1 MSVIKNLRYENRT
14 KEVFRLVVEDSAYA
28 GTYDIEMPDKFDEID
43 CIVNIN
49 EEFYNVDDFILGET
63 EKIAFLEYS
72 NKVGFNIVKK
82 VYEEKGSDGKILFQW
97 KAINGLDEIDLLGGG
112 YELNLNKY
120 SLKYEMSM
128 EKIEVEIKK
137 REFENKFLTRE
148 DVSVNLFSEKDL
160 DNEIAPP
167 LELED
172 VYFKEGGRKKGNF
185 YFFDLQQYSFMS
197 RLVTSFQYVYR
208 RSDNPEIGNNNND
221 TSGWYVG
228 LGGYPYKYYGV
239 PLSTITELSGVEIEI
254 SNMHVYALR
263 LLADPQPNFELNAVI
278 KNGATLVRKVWLAD
292 FVKIDPNETYNIAE
306 LHILNQVYEIGN
318 LQPNESIELLF
329 ESKDGNSAGF
339 QQMDTD
345 TSFEITANLV
355 QPLKKTKVIRL
366 KDAVERLARLY
377 SGVDV
382 PVESTIISPGGY
394 YYNTAVSTGMFMRGL
409 PEVYNTNKLSTSFKS
424 LFYNSAAKL
433 LALGFDIDD
442 SKIVVED
449 IRYFFKDEEVYDF
462 SGKDFLQEDFSLD
475 NDIENSFNQLIFGS
489 KKFSTEKKSDLLNYN
504 TSLEALTPLKS
515 VKTKFDKTIDAIID
529 EDKIS
534 QMIADKSSS
543 TNANDDDLIMFD
555 VVEVTNYIDE
565 GILSNAL
572 HENIDGYLWITSY
585 EIPFDTIP
593 ISVGGNL
600 TITSGS
606 NAGTYEVLEIDR
618 AKVKLNKTTLIE
630 EGNFDTQISYVVG
643 NVSKNRTDEGFS
655 TVLGVKDRKSCTNLR
670 HNPKYQMAR
679 WFPIFGSALNK
690 KINSNEII
698 VTKYKNNGDVTIEPN
713 SSELSNELQGKTTL
727 NSNESLY
734 KLRENKDAIFS
745 GQTIEITIS
754 EVLFYEFFECYTNWR
769 LNRGYISVNSPLGV
783 IKIYPFGKKAFKYEA
798 GRNELTIIGKIKND
812 GSVAKLPILENVMFV
827 NSDTISMTWNYNGET
842 YTSGE
847 TLLQVSQDNVSWT
860 TISTALLTE
869 TSKTVTSSYFDEVIS
884 GTKLYFRVLVKSN
897 YNAKSNVIEKEWT
910 FNQIVFKQISL
921 NENESCGLSTMEFEI
936 RGSGTAN
943 ITWNF
948 TSEPTGGNCRIID
961 LDTNTEL
968 ISFDSPSGGALDS
981 YTDTETSSF
990 VITSPRR
997 FRAELRDAK
1006 IVDGKLLSCIGTG
1019 TIYFTNAILGID
1031 IENSDASYQISKI
1044 LYTYGEK
1051 YSRHGTSYEI

>member
-1 MSVIKNLRYENRT
+1 MSVIKNLRYENGT

-72 NKVGFNIVKK
+72 NKIGFDIVKK

-160 DNEIAPP
+160 DNNTAPA
-167 LELED
+167 LVLDD
-172 VYFKEGGRKKGNF
+172 VYYKEGARRLGNF
-185 YFFDLQQYSFMS
+185 YFFSPQQK
-197 RLVTSFQYVYR
+197 LV
-208 RSDNPEIGNNNND
+208 SD
-221 TSGWYVG
+221 
-228 LGGYPYKYYGV
+228 KYYSSYQFTFIRGEDYE
-239 PLSTITELSGVEIEI
+239 LGINKNIYSGYYGGLHFIFITTDINLQNVIVEV
-254 SNMHVYALR
+254 SNLDVKAFAR
-263 LLADPQPNFELNAVI
+263 LAETSPNFEFNAVI
-278 KNGATLVRKVWLAD
+278 LNGATVVRKVKLED
-292 FVKIDPNETYNIAE
+292 FTTIASDATYKYQQLQIVNKS
-306 LHILNQVYEIGN
+306 YPIGA
-318 LQPNESIELLF
+318 LRQGESLDLRF
-329 ESKDGNSAGF
+329 ESKD
-339 QQMDTD
+339 
-345 TSFEITANLV
+345 TSKARFMTTEDANTSYEILADLTT
-355 QPLKKTKVIRL
+355 PLKKTKVIML
-366 KDAVERLARLY
+366 KDAIERLARLY
-377 SGVDV
+377 TGEAIS
-382 PVESTIISPGGY
+382 VESSIINIGGY

-529 EDKIS
+529 EYKIS
-534 QMIADKSSS
+534 QMIADKSSA

-572 HENIDGYLWITSY
+572 HEDIGGYLWITSY

-600 TITSGS
+600 TITSGF
-606 NAGTYEVLEIDR
+606 NAGTYKVLEIDR
-618 AKVKLNKTTLIE
+618 AKVKLNKTTLIV
-630 EGNFDTQISYVVG
+630 EGNFDTPISYIVG

-698 VTKYKNNGDVTIEPN
+698 VTKYKNNGDITIEPN
-713 SSELSNELQGKTTL
+713 SIDLSNELQGETTL
-727 NSNESLY
+727 NSNESLF

-812 GSVAKLPILENVMFV
+812 GSAANLPILENVTFV

-869 TSKTVTSSYFDEVIS
+869 TSKTVTSAYFDEVLS
-884 GTKLYFRVLVKSN
+884 GTNLYFRVLVESN

-921 NENESCGLSTMEFEI
+921 NENERCGLSTMEFEI

-948 TSEPTGGNCRIID
+948 TSNPTGGNCRIID

-968 ISFDSPSGGALDS
+968 VYFDSPSGGVSDL

-990 VITSPRR
+990 VITSPRK
-997 FRAELRDAK
+997 FRIELRDARV
-1006 IVDGKLLSCIGTG
+1006 VDNILLSCSKIGAS
-1019 TIYFTNAILGID
+1019 YFTNATLGID

-1051 YSRHGTSYEI
+1051 YDRKPLSEI

>member
-63 EKIAFLEYS
+63 EKIVFLEYS
-72 NKVGFNIVKK
+72 NKVGFDIVKK

-160 DNEIAPP
+160 DNNTAPA
-167 LELED
+167 LVLD
-172 VYFKEGGRKKGNF
+172 DIYYKEGARRLGNF
-185 YFFDLQQYSFMS
+185 YFFFPQQK
-197 RLVTSFQYVYR
+197 LV
-208 RSDNPEIGNNNND
+208 SD
-221 TSGWYVG
+221 
-228 LGGYPYKYYGV
+228 KYYSSYQFTFMRGEDYELGINKNIYSGHYGGFFLSFIITDINLPNV
-239 PLSTITELSGVEIEI
+239 IVEVSNLDVKAFAPLAKTS
-254 SNMHVYALR
+254 
-263 LLADPQPNFELNAVI
+263 PNFEFNAVI
-278 KNGATLVRKVWLAD
+278 LNGATVVRKVKLED
-292 FVKIDPNETYNIAE
+292 FTTIASDDKYKYQQLKIVNKSYP
-306 LHILNQVYEIGN
+306 IGA
-318 LQPNESIELLF
+318 LRQGESLDLRF
-329 ESKDGNSAGF
+329 ESKD
-339 QQMDTD
+339 
-345 TSFEITANLV
+345 TSRARFITTKDANISYEILADLTM
-355 QPLKKTKVIRL
+355 PLKKTKVIML
-366 KDAVERLARLY
+366 KDAIERLARLY
-377 SGVDV
+377 TGEAIS
-382 PVESTIISPGGY
+382 VESSIINIGGY

-534 QMIADKSSS
+534 QMIADKSSA

-555 VVEVTNYIDE
+555 VVEVTNYFDE

-572 HENIDGYLWITSY
+572 HENIGGYLWITSY

-600 TITSGS
+600 TITSGF
-606 NAGTYEVLEIDR
+606 NAGTYKVLEIDR
-618 AKVKLNKTTLIE
+618 AKVKLNKTTLIV
-630 EGNFDTQISYVVG
+630 EGNFDTPISYLVG

-713 SSELSNELQGKTTL
+713 SPELSNELQGETTL
-727 NSNESLY
+727 NSNESLF
-734 KLRENKDAIFS
+734 KLRENDDAIFS

-812 GSVAKLPILENVMFV
+812 GSASKLPILENVMFV

-842 YTSGE
+842 YESGE

-869 TSKTVTSSYFDEVIS
+869 TSKTVTSSYFDEVLS
-884 GTKLYFRVLVKSN
+884 GTNLYFRVLVKSN

-936 RGSGTAN
+936 RGSGIVN
-943 ITWNF
+943 VTWNF
-948 TSEPTGGNCRIID
+948 TSNPTGGNCRIID
-961 LDTNTEL
+961 IDNNIEL
-968 ISFDSPSGGALDS
+968 ISFDSPSGGALDL

-990 VITSPRR
+990 VITSPRK
-997 FRAELRDAK
+997 FRIELRDAK
-1006 IVDGKLLSCIGTG
+1006 IIDNKLLYCIGTG
-1019 TIYFTNAILGID
+1019 TRYYTYATLGID
-1031 IENSDASYQISKI
+1031 IETSDLSYQLSKI
-1044 LYTYGEK
+1044 LSTYGEK
-1051 YSRHGTSYEI
+1051 YSSIEPLY

>member
-1 MSVIKNLRYENRT
+1 MSVIKNLRYENGT

-72 NKVGFNIVKK
+72 NKIGFDIVKK

-160 DNEIAPP
+160 DNNTAPA
-167 LELED
+167 LVLDD
-172 VYFKEGGRKKGNF
+172 VYYKEGARRLGNF
-185 YFFDLQQYSFMS
+185 YFFSPQQK
-197 RLVTSFQYVYR
+197 LV
-208 RSDNPEIGNNNND
+208 SD
-221 TSGWYVG
+221 
-228 LGGYPYKYYGV
+228 KYYSSYQFTFIRGEDYE
-239 PLSTITELSGVEIEI
+239 LGINKNIYSGYYGGLHFIFITTDINLQNVIVEV
-254 SNMHVYALR
+254 SNLDVKAFAR
-263 LLADPQPNFELNAVI
+263 LAETSPNFEFNAVI
-278 KNGATLVRKVWLAD
+278 LNGATVVRKVKLED
-292 FVKIDPNETYNIAE
+292 FTTIASDATYKYQQLQIVNKS
-306 LHILNQVYEIGN
+306 YPIGA
-318 LQPNESIELLF
+318 LRQGESLDLRF
-329 ESKDGNSAGF
+329 ESKD
-339 QQMDTD
+339 
-345 TSFEITANLV
+345 TSRARFRTTEDANISYEILADLTT
-355 QPLKKTKVIRL
+355 PLKKTKVIML
-366 KDAVERLARLY
+366 KDAIERLARLY
-377 SGVDV
+377 TGEAIS
-382 PVESTIISPGGY
+382 VESSIINIGGY

-529 EDKIS
+529 EYKIS
-534 QMIADKSSS
+534 QMIADKSSA

-572 HENIDGYLWITSY
+572 HEDIGGYLWITSY

-600 TITSGS
+600 TITSGF
-606 NAGTYEVLEIDR
+606 NAGTYKVLEIDR
-618 AKVKLNKTTLIE
+618 AKVKLNKTTLIV
-630 EGNFDTQISYVVG
+630 EGNFDTPISYIVG

-698 VTKYKNNGDVTIEPN
+698 VTKYKNNGDITIEPN
-713 SSELSNELQGKTTL
+713 SIDLSNELQGETTL
-727 NSNESLY
+727 NSNESLF

-812 GSVAKLPILENVMFV
+812 GSASKLPILEDVTFV

-842 YTSGE
+842 YESGE

-869 TSKTVTSSYFDEVIS
+869 TSKTVTSAYFDEVLS
-884 GTKLYFRVLVKSN
+884 GTNLYFRVLVESN

-921 NENESCGLSTMEFEI
+921 NENERCGLSTMEFEI

-948 TSEPTGGNCRIID
+948 TSNPTGGNCRIID

-968 ISFDSPSGGALDS
+968 VYFDSPSGGVSDL

-990 VITSPRR
+990 VITSPRK
-997 FRAELRDAK
+997 FRIELRDARV
-1006 IVDGKLLSCIGTG
+1006 VDNILLSCSKIGAS
-1019 TIYFTNAILGID
+1019 YFTNATLGID

-1051 YSRHGTSYEI
+1051 YDRKPLSEI

>member
-1 MSVIKNLRYENRT
+1 MSVIKNLRYENGT

-160 DNEIAPP
+160 DNNTAPA
-167 LELED
+167 LVLD
-172 VYFKEGGRKKGNF
+172 DIYYKEGARRLVNF
-185 YFFDLQQYSFMS
+185 YFFFPQQK
-197 RLVTSFQYVYR
+197 LV
-208 RSDNPEIGNNNND
+208 SD
-221 TSGWYVG
+221 
-228 LGGYPYKYYGV
+228 KYYSSYQFTFMKGDDYE
-239 PLSTITELSGVEIEI
+239 LGINKNIYSGYYGGINGFIFITTDINLPKVIVEV
-254 SNMHVYALR
+254 SNLDVKAFAR
-263 LLADPQPNFELNAVI
+263 LAETSPNFEFNAVI
-278 KNGATLVRKVWLAD
+278 LNGATVVRKVKLED
-292 FVKIDPNETYNIAE
+292 FTTIASDATYKYQQLQIINKS
-306 LHILNQVYEIGN
+306 YPIGA
-318 LQPNESIELLF
+318 LRQGESLDLRF
-329 ESKDGNSAGF
+329 ESKD
-339 QQMDTD
+339 
-345 TSFEITANLV
+345 TSKARFRTTEDANISYEILADLTT
-355 QPLKKTKVIRL
+355 PLKKTKVIML
-366 KDAVERLARLY
+366 KDAIERLARLY
-377 SGVDV
+377 TGEAIS
-382 PVESTIISPGGY
+382 VESSIINIGGY

-534 QMIADKSSS
+534 QMIADKSSA

-572 HENIDGYLWITSY
+572 HDNIDGYLWITSY

-618 AKVKLNKTTLIE
+618 AKVKLNKTTLIV
-630 EGNFDTQISYVVG
+630 EGNFDTPISYLVG
-643 NVSKNRTDEGFS
+643 NVSKNRTDEGFG
-655 TVLGVKDRKSCTNLR
+655 TILGVKDRKSCTNLR

-679 WFPIFGSALNK
+679 WFPILGSALNK

-698 VTKYKNNGDVTIEPN
+698 VTKYKNNGDITIEPN
-713 SSELSNELQGKTTL
+713 SSELSNELQGETTL
-727 NSNESLY
+727 NSNESLF

-812 GSVAKLPILENVMFV
+812 GSAANLPILENVMFV

-842 YTSGE
+842 YESGE

-869 TSKTVTSSYFDEVIS
+869 TSKTITSAYFDEVLS
-884 GTKLYFRVLVKSN
+884 GTNLYFRVLVKSN

-948 TSEPTGGNCRIID
+948 TSAPTGGNCRIID

-968 ISFDSPSGGALDS
+968 VSFDSPSGGVSDL

-990 VITSPRR
+990 VITSPRK
-997 FRAELRDAK
+997 FRIYLRDTK
-1006 IVDGKLLSCIGTG
+1006 IVDNKLLYCIEIGTSYY
-1019 TIYFTNAILGID
+1019 TYAILGID
-1031 IENSDASYQISKI
+1031 IETSDLSYQLSKI
-1044 LYTYGEK
+1044 LHCFGEK
-1051 YSRHGTSYEI
+1051 YDGIE

>member
-1 MSVIKNLRYENRT
+1 M
-14 KEVFRLVVEDSAYA
+14 
-28 GTYDIEMPDKFDEID
+28 
-43 CIVNIN
+43 
-49 EEFYNVDDFILGET
+49 
-63 EKIAFLEYS
+63 
-72 NKVGFNIVKK
+72 
-82 VYEEKGSDGKILFQW
+82 
-97 KAINGLDEIDLLGGG
+97 
-112 YELNLNKY
+112 
-120 SLKYEMSM
+120 
-128 EKIEVEIKK
+128 
-137 REFENKFLTRE
+137 
-148 DVSVNLFSEKDL
+148 
-160 DNEIAPP
+160 
-167 LELED
+167 
-172 VYFKEGGRKKGNF
+172 
-185 YFFDLQQYSFMS
+185 
-197 RLVTSFQYVYR
+197 
-208 RSDNPEIGNNNND
+208 
-221 TSGWYVG
+221 
-228 LGGYPYKYYGV
+228 
-239 PLSTITELSGVEIEI
+239 
-254 SNMHVYALR
+254 
-263 LLADPQPNFELNAVI
+263 
-278 KNGATLVRKVWLAD
+278 
-292 FVKIDPNETYNIAE
+292 
-306 LHILNQVYEIGN
+306 
-318 LQPNESIELLF
+318 
-329 ESKDGNSAGF
+329 
-339 QQMDTD
+339 
-345 TSFEITANLV
+345 
-355 QPLKKTKVIRL
+355 L
-366 KDAVERLARLY
+366 KDAIERLARLY
-377 SGVDV
+377 TGEAIS
-382 PVESTIISPGGY
+382 VESSIINIGGY

-534 QMIADKSSS
+534 QMIADKSSA

-572 HENIDGYLWITSY
+572 HENIGGYLWITSY

-600 TITSGS
+600 TITSGF

-630 EGNFDTQISYVVG
+630 EGNFDTPISYVVG

-713 SSELSNELQGKTTL
+713 SPELSNELQGKTTL
-727 NSNESLY
+727 NSNEYLF
-734 KLRENKDAIFS
+734 KLRENKYAIFS

-812 GSVAKLPILENVMFV
+812 GSASKLPILENVMFV

-842 YTSGE
+842 YESGE

-869 TSKTVTSSYFDEVIS
+869 TSKTVTSSYFDEVLS
-884 GTKLYFRVLVKSN
+884 GTNLYFRVLVKSN

-943 ITWNF
+943 VTWNF

-968 ISFDSPSGGALDS
+968 VSFDSPSGGASDL

-990 VITSPRR
+990 VITSPRK
-997 FRAELRDAK
+997 FRIELRDTK
-1006 IVDGKLLSCIGTG
+1006 IVDNRLLNCIEIVTGTG
-1019 TIYFTNAILGID
+1019 YFTNATLGID
-1031 IENSDASYQISKI
+1031 IETSDLSYQISKI
-1044 LYTYGEK
+1044 LYCSSEK
-1051 YSRHGTSYEI
+1051 I

>member
-14 KEVFRLVVEDSAYA
+14 KEVFRIVVEDSAYA

-148 DVSVNLFSEKDL
+148 DVSVDLFSEKDL
-160 DNEIAPP
+160 DNNTAPA
-167 LELED
+167 LVLDD
-172 VYFKEGGRKKGNF
+172 VYYKEGARRLGNF
-185 YFFDLQQYSFMS
+185 YFFFPQQK
-197 RLVTSFQYVYR
+197 LV
-208 RSDNPEIGNNNND
+208 SD
-221 TSGWYVG
+221 
-228 LGGYPYKYYGV
+228 KYYSSYQFTFMRGEDYE
-239 PLSTITELSGVEIEI
+239 LGINKNIYSGYYGGFFLTFITTDINLPNVIVEV
-254 SNMHVYALR
+254 SNLDVKAFAR
-263 LLADPQPNFELNAVI
+263 LAETSPNFEFNAVI
-278 KNGATLVRKVWLAD
+278 LNGATVVRKVKLENFTTIASD
-292 FVKIDPNETYNIAE
+292 ATYKYQQLQIVNKS
-306 LHILNQVYEIGN
+306 YPIGA
-318 LQPNESIELLF
+318 LRQGESLDLRF
-329 ESKDGNSAGF
+329 ESKD
-339 QQMDTD
+339 
-345 TSFEITANLV
+345 TSRARFRTTEDANISYEILADLTT
-355 QPLKKTKVIRL
+355 PLKKTKVIML
-366 KDAVERLARLY
+366 KDAIERLARLY
-377 SGVDV
+377 TGEAIS
-382 PVESTIISPGGY
+382 VESSIINIGGY

-409 PEVYNTNKLSTSFKS
+409 PDVYNTNKLSTSFKS

-534 QMIADKSSS
+534 QMIADKSSA
-543 TNANDDDLIMFD
+543 TNNNDDDLIMFD

-572 HENIDGYLWITSY
+572 HENIGGYLWITSY

-600 TITSGS
+600 TIISGF
-606 NAGTYEVLEIDR
+606 NAGTYKVLEIDR

-630 EGNFDTQISYVVG
+630 EGNFDTAISYVVG

-698 VTKYKNNGDVTIEPN
+698 VTKYKNNGDITIEPN
-713 SSELSNELQGKTTL
+713 SPELSNELQGKTTL
-727 NSNESLY
+727 NLNEYLF
-734 KLRENKDAIFS
+734 KLRENNDAIFS

-812 GSVAKLPILENVMFV
+812 GSVANLPILEDVTFV
-827 NSDTISMTWNYNGET
+827 NSDTVSMNWNYNGET

-869 TSKTVTSSYFDEVIS
+869 TSKTVTSAYFDEVLS
-884 GTKLYFRVLVKSN
+884 GTNLYFRVLVKSN

-910 FNQIVFKQISL
+910 FNQIAFKQISL
-921 NENESCGLSTMEFEI
+921 NEICGLSTMEFEI
-936 RGSGTAN
+936 IGSVTAN

-948 TSEPTGGNCRIID
+948 TSNPTGGYCRIID

-968 ISFDSPSGGALDS
+968 ISFDSPSGGFSDL
-981 YTDTETSSF
+981 YTDTKTSSF

-997 FRAELRDAK
+997 FRAELSDTE
-1006 IVDGKLLSCIGTG
+1006 IVDNKLLNCIEIGTS
-1019 TIYFTNAILGID
+1019 YFTGATLGID
-1031 IENSDASYQISKI
+1031 IETPDLSYQISKI
-1044 LYTYGEK
+1044 LYCFGNK
-1051 YSRHGTSYEI
+1051 YDGFGPLPEI

>member
-1 MSVIKNLRYENRT
+1 MSVIKNLRYENGT

-72 NKVGFNIVKK
+72 NKIGFDIVKK

-160 DNEIAPP
+160 DNNTAPA
-167 LELED
+167 LVLDD
-172 VYFKEGGRKKGNF
+172 VYYKEGARRLGNF
-185 YFFDLQQYSFMS
+185 YFFSPQQK
-197 RLVTSFQYVYR
+197 LV
-208 RSDNPEIGNNNND
+208 SD
-221 TSGWYVG
+221 
-228 LGGYPYKYYGV
+228 KYYSSYQFTFIRGEDYE
-239 PLSTITELSGVEIEI
+239 LGINKNIYSGYYGGLHFIFITTDINLQNVIVEV
-254 SNMHVYALR
+254 SNLDVKAFAR
-263 LLADPQPNFELNAVI
+263 LAETSPNFEFNAVI
-278 KNGATLVRKVWLAD
+278 LNGATVVRKVKLED
-292 FVKIDPNETYNIAE
+292 FTTIASDATYKYQQLQIVNKS
-306 LHILNQVYEIGN
+306 YPIGA
-318 LQPNESIELLF
+318 LRQGESLDLRF
-329 ESKDGNSAGF
+329 ESKD
-339 QQMDTD
+339 
-345 TSFEITANLV
+345 TSKARFMTTEDANTSYEILADLTT
-355 QPLKKTKVIRL
+355 PLKKTKVIML
-366 KDAVERLARLY
+366 KDAIERLARLY
-377 SGVDV
+377 TGEAIS
-382 PVESTIISPGGY
+382 VESSIINIGGY

-529 EDKIS
+529 DDKIS
-534 QMIADKSSS
+534 QMIADKSSA

-572 HENIDGYLWITSY
+572 HENIGGYLWITSY

-600 TITSGS
+600 TITSGF
-606 NAGTYEVLEIDR
+606 NAGTYKVLEIDR
-618 AKVKLNKTTLIE
+618 AKVKLNKTTLIV
-630 EGNFDTQISYVVG
+630 EGNFDTPISYIVG

-698 VTKYKNNGDVTIEPN
+698 VTKYKNNGDITIEPN
-713 SSELSNELQGKTTL
+713 SIDLSNELQGETTL
-727 NSNESLY
+727 NSNESLF

-812 GSVAKLPILENVMFV
+812 GSAANLPILENVTFV

-869 TSKTVTSSYFDEVIS
+869 TSKTVTSAYFDEVLS
-884 GTKLYFRVLVKSN
+884 GTNLYFRVLVESN

-921 NENESCGLSTMEFEI
+921 NENERCGLSTMEFEI

-948 TSEPTGGNCRIID
+948 TSNPTGGNCRIID

-968 ISFDSPSGGALDS
+968 VYFDSPSGGVSDL

-990 VITSPRR
+990 VITSPRK
-997 FRAELRDAK
+997 FRIELRDARV
-1006 IVDGKLLSCIGTG
+1006 VDNILLSCSKIGAS
-1019 TIYFTNAILGID
+1019 YFTNATLGID

-1051 YSRHGTSYEI
+1051 YDRKPLSEI

>member
-72 NKVGFNIVKK
+72 NKVGFDIVKK

-160 DNEIAPP
+160 DNNTAPA
-167 LELED
+167 LVLDD
-172 VYFKEGGRKKGNF
+172 VYYKEVARRLGNF
-185 YFFDLQQYSFMS
+185 YFFFPQQK
-197 RLVTSFQYVYR
+197 LV
-208 RSDNPEIGNNNND
+208 
-221 TSGWYVG
+221 SG
-228 LGGYPYKYYGV
+228 KYYSSYQFVFMRGDDYQ
-239 PLSTITELSGVEIEI
+239 LGINKNISSGFYDGIFITTDINLPNVIVEV
-254 SNMHVYALR
+254 SNLDVKAFA
-263 LLADPQPNFELNAVI
+263 LLAETSPNFEFNAVI
-278 KNGATLVRKVWLAD
+278 LNGRTIVRKVKLED
-292 FVKIDPNETYNIAE
+292 FTTIASGATYKYQQLQIVNKS
-306 LHILNQVYEIGN
+306 YPIGA
-318 LQPNESIELLF
+318 LRQGESLDLRF
-329 ESKDGNSAGF
+329 ESKD
-339 QQMDTD
+339 
-345 TSFEITANLV
+345 TSMARFRTTEDANISYEILADLTM
-355 QPLKKTKVIRL
+355 PLKKTKVIML
-366 KDAVERLARLY
+366 KDAIERLARLY
-377 SGVDV
+377 TGEAIS
-382 PVESTIISPGGY
+382 VESSIINIGGH

-449 IRYFFKDEEVYDF
+449 VRYFFKDEEIYDF
-462 SGKDFLQEDFSLD
+462 SAKDFLQEDFSLD

-504 TSLEALTPLKS
+504 TSLDGLTPLKS

-534 QMIADKSSS
+534 QMIADKSSA
-543 TNANDDDLIMFD
+543 TNNNDDNLIMFD

-572 HENIDGYLWITSY
+572 HENIGGYLWITSY

-593 ISVGGNL
+593 ISVGSNL
-600 TITSGS
+600 TITSGF

-618 AKVKLNKTTLIE
+618 AKVKLNKTTLIV
-630 EGNFDTQISYVVG
+630 EGNFDTPISYVVG

-698 VTKYKNNGDVTIEPN
+698 VTKYKNNGDVTIEPD
-713 SSELSNELQGKTTL
+713 SQELSNELQGRTTL
-727 NSNESLY
+727 NLNESLF
-734 KLRENKDAIFS
+734 KLRENNDAIFS

-798 GRNELTIIGKIKND
+798 GRNELTIIGKIKNN
-812 GSVAKLPILENVMFV
+812 GNVTNLPILENVTFV
-827 NSDTISMTWNYNGET
+827 NSDTISMAWNYNGET

-869 TSKTVTSSYFDEVIS
+869 TSKIVTSAYFDEVLS
-884 GTKLYFRVLVKSN
+884 GTNLYFRVLVKSN

-910 FNQIVFKQISL
+910 YNTIIYKQISL
-921 NENESCGLSTMEFEI
+921 NENIQCGYSEMEFEI
-936 RGSGTAN
+936 RGNGTAN

-948 TSEPTGGNCRIID
+948 TSAPTGGNCRIID

-968 ISFDSPSGGALDS
+968 ISFDSTSGGVVDL

-997 FRAELRDAK
+997 FRAELRDAR
-1006 IVDGKLLSCIGTG
+1006 IVDNKALYCNEIGTN
-1019 TIYFTNAILGID
+1019 YFTDATLGID

-1044 LYTYGEK
+1044 LDCFGDK
-1051 YSRHGTSYEI
+1051 YDGIE

>member
-49 EEFYNVDDFILGET
+49 EEFYNVDDFILGES
-63 EKIAFLEYS
+63 EKISFLEYS
-72 NKVGFNIVKK
+72 NKIGFDIVKK

-160 DNEIAPP
+160 DNNTAPA
-167 LELED
+167 LVLDD
-172 VYFKEGGRKKGNF
+172 VYYKEGARRLGNF
-185 YFFDLQQYSFMS
+185 YFFFPQQK
-197 RLVTSFQYVYR
+197 LV
-208 RSDNPEIGNNNND
+208 SD
-221 TSGWYVG
+221 
-228 LGGYPYKYYGV
+228 KYYSSYQFVFMRGDDYQ
-239 PLSTITELSGVEIEI
+239 LGINKNISSGYYDGIFITTDINLPNVIVEV
-254 SNMHVYALR
+254 SNLDVKAFAR
-263 LLADPQPNFELNAVI
+263 LAETSPKFEFNAVI
-278 KNGATLVRKVWLAD
+278 LNGATVVRKVKLED
-292 FVKIDPNETYNIAE
+292 FTTIASDATYKYQQLKIVNKSYP
-306 LHILNQVYEIGN
+306 IGA
-318 LQPNESIELLF
+318 LRQGESLDLRF
-329 ESKDGNSAGF
+329 ESKD
-339 QQMDTD
+339 
-345 TSFEITANLV
+345 TSRARFRTTEDANISYEILADLTT
-355 QPLKKTKVIRL
+355 PLKKTKVIML
-366 KDAVERLARLY
+366 KDAIERLARLY
-377 SGVDV
+377 TGEAIS
-382 PVESTIISPGGY
+382 VESSIINIGGY

-504 TSLEALTPLKS
+504 TSLEGLTPLKS

-529 EDKIS
+529 EYKIS
-534 QMIADKSSS
+534 QMIADKSSA

-572 HENIDGYLWITSY
+572 HENIGGYLWITSY

-600 TITSGS
+600 TIASGF
-606 NAGTYEVLEIDR
+606 NAGTYKVLEIDR
-618 AKVKLNKTTLIE
+618 AKVKLNKTTLIV
-630 EGNFDTQISYVVG
+630 EGNFDTPISYIVG

-698 VTKYKNNGDVTIEPN
+698 VTKYKNNGDITIKPN
-713 SSELSNELQGKTTL
+713 SIDLSNELQGETTL
-727 NSNESLY
+727 NSNESLF

-812 GSVAKLPILENVMFV
+812 GSAANLPILEDVTFV

-842 YTSGE
+842 YESGE
-847 TLLQVSQDNVSWT
+847 TLLQVSKDNVSWT

-869 TSKTVTSSYFDEVIS
+869 TSKTVTSAYFDEVLS
-884 GTKLYFRVLVKSN
+884 GTNLYFRVLVKSN

-948 TSEPTGGNCRIID
+948 TSNPTGGNCRIID

-968 ISFDSPSGGALDS
+968 VYFDSPSGGVSDL

-990 VITSPRR
+990 VITSPRK
-997 FRAELRDAK
+997 FRIELRDARV
-1006 IVDGKLLSCIGTG
+1006 VDNKSLSCIGRG
-1019 TIYFTNAILGID
+1019 TNYFTNATLGID

-1051 YSRHGTSYEI
+1051 YIRTEYSYEI